1 VTKTTDGNHFQIRNG
16 ARIKLHSRLEIG
28 LSLFRRGNAIN
39 QLNTV
44 GDDALSIVTQGNPFF
59 DLTAIVSIMY

>member
-1 VTKTTDGNHFQIRNG
+1 LVEKF
-16 ARIKLHSRLEIG
+16 

-44 GDDALSIVTQGNPFF
+44 GAMLSIVTQNNPFF
-59 DLTAIVSIMY
+59 ALTVISNYLLTYQLSEISLLKHQDALIASVI